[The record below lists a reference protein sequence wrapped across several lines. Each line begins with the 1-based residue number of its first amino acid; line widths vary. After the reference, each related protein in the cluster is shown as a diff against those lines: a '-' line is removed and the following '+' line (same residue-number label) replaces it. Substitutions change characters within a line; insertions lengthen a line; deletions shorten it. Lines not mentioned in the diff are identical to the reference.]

1 MDAYGY
7 DRELEDRDREL
18 EDRDRALESMER
30 QMDRLDAQY
39 HDALARIRQL
49 ESDNLSLAAEAED
62 LSAQLAAARSYLD

>member
-7 DRELEDRDREL
+7 DREL

-49 ESDNLSLAAEAED
+49 ESDNQSLTQEITFLSEELAR
-62 LSAQLAAARSYLD
+62 ARSGGGSLGFFD